1 VTLLICWLV
10 FPVVMGILSLGCGLL
25 VERAARTRIPAEL
38 LVPMGFAAIV
48 TLTLFATLTSVT
60 ASLALPAVLAL
71 SVVGLAASLPP
82 TLRRLDGWALAAG
95 LGVFA
100 VYAAPV
106 VLSGA
111 ATFTG
116 YLKLDDT
123 ATFLALADRALE
135 HGRSLDGLAPS
146 SYEATLAINLPFY
159 PLGSLLPLGIG
170 ARVVGQ
176 DTAWVFQPYLAFLAA
191 LLGLALYRLSGLV
204 LVSRPARAV
213 AAFLAAQAA
222 LLYGY
227 SLWGGVKEVAAA
239 SLLAL
244 AAALTS
250 DAFNARRSALAFLP
264 LAVAAAGLVGVLSI
278 GALVWLAPVGGIAAI
293 SVLRRRSGVRPVA
306 LIAAGVVLLIPS
318 LVVARL
324 MLGAGVL
331 SSIRDKAE
339 LGNLVH
345 SLSPLQIFGVWPA
358 GDFRFRP
365 ERIDVTYVLVAVL
378 AATAVAGL
386 AVAATRRAWEV
397 LLYVVGALGGA
408 LIYGLLAS
416 PWIEAK
422 ALAMASPALVLTALV
437 GALTLFN
444 RRRVEGIVAVG
455 LIALGIG
462 WSNFLAFRDVT
473 LAPRDQLAELEAIG
487 EQSAGQGPS
496 LMTEYQPYGVRHFL
510 RRLDPEGASELR
522 RRPIPLRDGSLVPKG
537 GYADLAAFR
546 PQAVH
551 AYRTLVLRRT
561 PVGTR
566 RPVSYRLVWQR
577 RFYEVWQR
585 PEVVP
590 VSATRTPPCAGPLE
604 VRGRTFSAPTD
615 GRYEVWVGGSVR
627 GRLTAFVDDRRVGQV
642 RHQLNHTGQ
651 YASVGT
657 VQLPA
662 GIHALDRRDHR
673 SRFSPGEGGEAWVT
687 GPLVVTPADRCDG
700 PR

>member
-25 VERAARTRIPAEL
+25 VERAARTRLPVEL
-38 LVPMGFAAIV
+38 LVPTGFAAIV

-71 SVVGLAASLPP
+71 SLVGLAASLPP

-95 LGVFA
+95 LGVLA
-100 VYAAPV
+100 VFAAPV
-106 VLSGA
+106 VLSGDV
-111 ATFTG
+111 TFAG
-116 YLKLDDT
+116 YVKLDDT

-146 SYEATLAINLPFY
+146 SYEATLAVNLPFY

-176 DTAWVFQPYLAFLAA
+176 DAGWVFQPYLAFLAA
-191 LLGLALYRLSGLV
+191 LLGLALYRLSGNV
-204 LVSRPARAV
+204 LVSRCARAV

-239 SLLAL
+239 ALVAL
-244 AAALTS
+244 AAALTT
-250 DAFNARRSALAFLP
+250 DAFNARRSPRALLP
-264 LAVAAAGLVGVLSI
+264 FAVAAAGLVGALSI
-278 GALVWLAPVGGIAAI
+278 GALVWLAPVLGIAAV
-293 SVLRRRSGVRPVA
+293 SLLRRRSGVRPVA
-306 LIAAGVVLLIPS
+306 LIAAVVVLLIPS
-318 LVVARL
+318 LAVARL

-331 SSIRDKAE
+331 SSIRDEAE

-345 SLSPLQIFGVWPA
+345 ALSPLQIFGVWPV

-365 ERIDVTYVLVAVL
+365 ERMDVTYVFVAVL
-378 AATAVAGL
+378 AAMAVAGL

-408 LIYGLLAS
+408 LVYGLLTS

-422 ALAMASPALVLTALV
+422 ALAMASPALVLAALV
-437 GALTLFN
+437 GALTLLS
-444 RRRVEGIVAVG
+444 RRRVEGVVAVG

-487 EQSAGQGPS
+487 EQFAGEGPA

-522 RRPIPLRDGSLVPKG
+522 RRPIPLRDGSLIPKG

-546 PQAVH
+546 PQTVL

-566 RPVSYRLVWQR
+566 PPAPYRVVWQR

-585 PEVVP
+585 PQVVP
-590 VSATRTPPCAGPLE
+590 VSATRTPPCAQPLE
-604 VRGRTFSAPTD
+604 VTGRTFSAPAN

-627 GRLTAFVDDRRVGQV
+627 GRLTTFVDGRRVGQV
-642 RHQLNHTGQ
+642 RHQLNHAGHYT
-651 YASVGT
+651 SVGT
-657 VQLPA
+657 VELAA
-662 GIHALDRRDHR
+662 GIHTLERHDHR
-673 SRFSPGEGGEAWVT
+673 SHFSPGEGGEAWVT
-687 GPLVVTPADRCDG
+687 GPLVVTPASRCA
-700 PR
+700 